1 MWPQWSWVWSL
12 SGIRGL
18 RTSRGRRR
26 KAALR
31 RGSLKSACKRGG
43 CRRTFPFRDGSRF
56 PDAHKVPWIND
67 ALSAL
72 WPYVKLYMRNYVTD
86 HVEPILEASR
96 PPMVSKWSFSNFDLG
111 RAAPI
116 INSVRTFKVE
126 NEEFIFDIDLKLR
139 TIDSLIV
146 FDVALAGIVAPV
158 ELAYLEFEGTLRV
171 SLSKFMPDATICA
184 CRYLHFS
191 AQTRDQ
197 F

>member
-1 MWPQWSWVWSL
+1 M
-12 SGIRGL
+12 
-18 RTSRGRRR
+18 
-26 KAALR
+26 
-31 RGSLKSACKRGG
+31 
-43 CRRTFPFRDGSRF
+43 
-56 PDAHKVPWIND
+56 
-67 ALSAL
+67 
-72 WPYVKLYMRNYVTD
+72 PYVKLYMRNYVAD

-171 SLSKFMPDATICA
+171 SLSKFMPTPPFA